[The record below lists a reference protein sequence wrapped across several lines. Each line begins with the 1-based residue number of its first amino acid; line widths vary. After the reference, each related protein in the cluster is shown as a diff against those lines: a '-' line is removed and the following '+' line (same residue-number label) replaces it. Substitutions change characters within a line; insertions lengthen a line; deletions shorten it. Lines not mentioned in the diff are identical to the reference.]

1 MQYLIGIIVALIGA
15 VLFQSS
21 KKKSA
26 EALLENQS
34 TKVTLAAL
42 DKDEQKNKGLIE
54 AEAQKQADAKSD
66 AESEKAKNV
75 TNQDIID
82 FFNNRKPN

>member
-21 KKKSA
+21 KKKST

-34 TKVTLAAL
+34 TKETLAAL

>member
-34 TKVTLAAL
+34 TKETLAAL